1 MRKNSLS
8 KDTELKR
15 KKEIKLTNM
24 SLESLERQI
33 VFLLKFVFIIFF
45 NKINITKFS
54 DCAKVFKRLN
64 LKT

>member
-24 SLESLERQI
+24 SFESLERRI
-33 VFLLKFVFIIFF
+33 VF
-45 NKINITKFS
+45 
-54 DCAKVFKRLN
+54 
-64 LKT
+64 